1 MPGLH
6 VSELGRSWNDL
17 VKNIQRRPFD
27 ILTAFVTTP
36 FAVPAACCVEKR
48 KGAQDWTHE
57 WSFQSFP
64 SESNL
69 GETERPRLAKKSRS
83 IVATMSCPSTWPQ
96 RSQSHRH

>member
-48 KGAQDWTHE
+48 KRGTGLDSRVELPVVPERVQPRRDRETA
-57 WSFQSFP
+57 P
-64 SESNL
+64 
-69 GETERPRLAKKSRS
+69 GEEIEQAL
-83 IVATMSCPSTWPQ
+83 
-96 RSQSHRH
+96 